1 MMAPASL
8 YSSYGR
14 YKADTDVVSEWLLTT
29 ATRCGFHRPDYY
41 VQSSSAETS
50 TPRPKGKARKVLR
63 ASQALL
69 SKDAAKASQTRRI
82 EIHEF
87 VQMAQFVAK
96 STNPPVQVPASLFRT
111 LTRAISTRKSH
122 QAFYYRYHDR
132 VEGVTPVCGHTH
144 FIETLEA
151 VLDIL
156 RAKMCGTT
164 RPTSSQND
172 DHTTADPLSN
182 MFAGLDVEE
191 PPESNDTTSSGQPS
205 FEATRVNVVV
215 DGGDDFRRDE
225 AFLASTLL
233 CRDVHQLRNVVQ
245 ETWKSYL
252 DGKIDLVAASIT
264 ANTAIDFCRKLQQEF
279 DDKFPTENKIHD
291 LVCLY
296 CVFLQE
302 TNSQNNK
309 SKNHVEF
316 CSQTA
321 RRILCVFVQNIK
333 DDSPN
338 VMPAVIPAHV
348 ALYDTRCKN
357 RSCMED
363 DEKLF
368 IDFQLVMGVLPEFY
382 ALIHNLH
389 CDSRFQAEHEIIR
402 ALRQIISRK
411 QQSYWTTFAIQILLD
426 IRHILR
432 DKVFRGLQDL
442 QRGGRLN
449 ISSIGK
455 IVEFHKFTGMTKHS
469 HNDVKLEELMDLVA
483 RWVERDNIRDLL
495 DRENRME
502 DPSTVSH
509 VTDFYLLERDPL
521 WCGLLLYNF
530 RMVAHEGAI
539 ITANSWTFILATSHL
554 YNSLRQTNM
563 LHCEWEDMES
573 ILSMHRAENLFVGN
587 LPTSFVECMK
597 RCALACGL
605 PATHFARKSRP
616 RRPQSSTGKVRKLR
630 KLAPV
635 SREFKKR
642 FCDGDD
648 RIDFGPMD
656 LMNIF
661 HKSGLLSTAESSTL
675 LSGIIPANVLQLLPL
690 CIHNE
695 ASELTFNHFEV
706 HIACWKLLRRLHT
719 LLRKD
724 LLEWSTEVYRD
735 DRNLPSVV
743 LWLLTEAAEQEK
755 LATAIGVS
763 RHAALTPSMSKV
775 VETFEDFGILE
786 V

>member
-1 MMAPASL
+1 LTHFSAYWIRCKGRPAYITVNEPL
-8 YSSYGR
+8 
-14 YKADTDVVSEWLLTT
+14 
-29 ATRCGFHRPDYY
+29 
-41 VQSSSAETS
+41 
-50 TPRPKGKARKVLR
+50 
-63 ASQALL
+63 
-69 SKDAAKASQTRRI
+69 
-82 EIHEF
+82 
-87 VQMAQFVAK
+87 
-96 STNPPVQVPASLFRT
+96 T
-111 LTRAISTRKSH
+111 LT
-122 QAFYYRYHDR
+122 
-132 VEGVTPVCGHTH
+132 
-144 FIETLEA
+144 
-151 VLDIL
+151 
-156 RAKMCGTT
+156 
-164 RPTSSQND
+164 
-172 DHTTADPLSN
+172 
-182 MFAGLDVEE
+182 
-191 PPESNDTTSSGQPS
+191 
-205 FEATRVNVVV
+205 
-215 DGGDDFRRDE
+215 
-225 AFLASTLL
+225 
-233 CRDVHQLRNVVQ
+233 
-245 ETWKSYL
+245 
-252 DGKIDLVAASIT
+252 
-264 ANTAIDFCRKLQQEF
+264 
-279 DDKFPTENKIHD
+279 
-291 LVCLY
+291 
-296 CVFLQE
+296 
-302 TNSQNNK
+302 
-309 SKNHVEF
+309 
-316 CSQTA
+316 
-321 RRILCVFVQNIK
+321 
-333 DDSPN
+333 
-338 VMPAVIPAHV
+338 
-348 ALYDTRCKN
+348 
-357 RSCMED
+357 
-363 DEKLF
+363 
-368 IDFQLVMGVLPEFY
+368 
-382 ALIHNLH
+382 
-389 CDSRFQAEHEIIR
+389 
-402 ALRQIISRK
+402 
-411 QQSYWTTFAIQILLD
+411 LLD

-442 QRGGRLN
+442 QRGGRLI

-469 HNDVKLEELMDLVA
+469 HNDVKLEELMNLVA

-554 YNSLRQTNM
+554 YNSLRQTKM

-605 PATHFARKSRP
+605 PATYFARKSRP

-635 SREFKKR
+635 SREFKRR
-642 FCDGDD
+642 FCDGND

-675 LSGIIPANVLQLLPL
+675 LSGISPAGVLQLLPF

-743 LWLLTEAAEQEK
+743 LWLLTEAAE
-755 LATAIGVS
+755 
-763 RHAALTPSMSKV
+763 
-775 VETFEDFGILE
+775 
-786 V
+786 